1 MTSRQLF
8 AAIGNIDDRFIDED
22 TDESVSTEKITKP
35 HKSRAI
41 YRYAGLAACAAVVL
55 ICIWAIPAL
64 LNTPVENSPNNQA
77 SISSTDPQ
85 NGEQPENTTNL
96 PSDSDTIIPGVPDEE
111 WPTEP
116 GESTTPA
123 QPVESHEAEP
133 SGEMPHQIGFYGD
146 YAALMELIALRDQSE
161 EVIERNIGELQES
174 YFQHPNG
181 YFVNFYSSINA
192 EKRADLEL
200 ILHLFQQPYYPV
212 VQNAEPTTIELYYT
226 FYNII
231 GYDMPRE
238 GDVDDHWQMSFRYEI
253 GDIVYSFGVSSTLS
267 EVVMQQF
274 DVNGYWEIEPLLDEN
289 GIKVFSQTSTH
300 PDAVFYN
307 NGIAEPAFIFGM
319 DVRGMWVSAI
329 VFGAEDMQSALDGI
343 LAFEFKELLSD
354 KLR

>member
-22 TDESVSTEKITKP
+22 SDESISTDKISKP
-35 HKSRAI
+35 HKNRAI
-41 YRYAGLAACAAVVL
+41 YRYAGLAACAAVILLCV
-55 ICIWAIPAL
+55 WAIPVL
-64 LNTPVENSPNNQA
+64 LNTPVEDNPNGTV
-77 SISSTDPQ
+77 SISSTDPH
-85 NGEQPENTTNL
+85 NGGQTDNITNL
-96 PSDSDTIIPGVPDEE
+96 PSDSDTIIPGLPDEE

-116 GESTTPA
+116 GEPTTPA
-123 QPVESHEAEP
+123 QPAESNEAEP
-133 SGEMPHQIGFYGD
+133 SGEIPHQIGFYGD
-146 YAALMELIALRDQSE
+146 YATLMELIALREQSE

-212 VQNAEPTTIELYYT
+212 VQDAEPITIELYYI
-226 FYNII
+226 FYNIM
-231 GYDMPRE
+231 GYDTPRE
-238 GDVDDHWQMSFRYEI
+238 DDVNDHWQMSFRYEI

-274 DVNGYWEIEPLLDEN
+274 DVNGYWELEPLLDEN

-300 PDAVFYN
+300 PDAAFYN
-307 NGIAEPAFIFGM
+307 NGVAESAFVFGM

-343 LAFEFKELLSD
+343 LAFEFKPLME
-354 KLR
+354 R